1 MESASD
7 FPLPKLRYYKYLI
20 LDVMMHVEYQY
31 AYEFM
36 FSLNTEA
43 RSFFCDNFITIRN
56 EYINNGLITYD
67 I

>member
-1 MESASD
+1 
-7 FPLPKLRYYKYLI
+7 
-20 LDVMMHVEYQY
+20 
-31 AYEFM
+31 M

-43 RSFFCDNFITIRN
+43 RAFLKNNFITLRN